1 MSLKFFHIGFIGFC
15 TLFSLGFGAWC
26 LLANGLPS
34 MFSLMGWFERDWWNY
49 FAGLLVSFPEEV
61 QGRNYLTKTP
71 D

>member
-1 MSLKFFHIGFIGFC
+1 MV
-15 TLFSLGFGAWC
+15 
-26 LLANGLPS
+26 
-34 MFSLMGWFERDWWNY
+34 ERDWWNY